1 MPTRDLP
8 GRVGCFRSR
17 REIALERV
25 NGAVV
30 AANIELPPPDEIG
43 GMTLALALGRRRSR
57 REFADRALDWKQVG
71 QLLWAAQG
79 ATDAVDGLRNAPS
92 AGALYPLEMDVA
104 TASGLY
110 RYHPAGHT
118 LRLRDGRDVRFE
130 LARAAAAQAWLSSAP
145 CVFCISAIASRTTAK
160 YGNRGARYVQLE
172 AGHAAQNL
180 LLTACALGLD
190 GTPVGAFIDE
200 DLGSA
205 LKLTAGAVPVYL
217 IPVGWSRALH

>member
-1 MPTRDLP
+1 MADK
-8 GRVGCFRSR
+8 
-17 REIALERV
+17 
-25 NGAVV
+25 
-30 AANIELPPPDEIG
+30 IELPPPDEIG

-57 REFADRALDWKQVG
+57 REFAHRALDWKQIG

-79 ATDAVDGLRNAPS
+79 ITDRVEGLRTTPS

-118 LRLRDGRDVRFE
+118 LEMRAGRDVRSE
-130 LARAAAAQAWLSSAP
+130 LARAAAQGWLSSAP
-145 CVFCISAIASRTTAK
+145 CVFCICAIPSRTTAK

-180 LLTACALGLD
+180 LLAACTLGLD
-190 GTPVGAFIDE
+190 GTPVGAFSDE
-200 DLGSA
+200 DLGLA
-205 LKLTAGAVPVYL
+205 LQLTMGAVPVYL
-217 IPVGWSRALH
+217 IPVGWSRVMH